1 MDSRNRKG
9 GGGRRSST
17 ATGLKQDEL
26 SREQMLAN
34 FDITQATLDIDQ
46 EIADLFAE
54 AWRNKWQGATG
65 KALFN
70 ARLKQLNWWQENSK
84 YMRDYLM
91 RAANPDADWQMLVDD
106 SREAVRREAMNLGY
120 KLSEA
125 EVEDLSEQSLMYGW
139 YEEQN
144 RFKLRRAMEGRSRSQ
159 GGSMVEM
166 RQQLRQFADEMGV
179 KYDGSW
185 YDNAAQSLAS
195 ERTDGQYWVEQIR
208 QQSAAMFPQFRDA
221 ILAGQSLKAM
231 ASPYMT
237 MMQQEWDIPEG
248 TIRVD
253 DPVILRAMGGDGG
266 NQMMNLADFQ
276 RMLRRDPRWMN
287 TDKAQNDITSVA
299 SQVLK
304 MFGMSA

>member
-1 MDSRNRKG
+1 
-9 GGGRRSST
+9 
-17 ATGLKQDEL
+17 
-26 SREQMLAN
+26 
-34 FDITQATLDIDQ
+34 
-46 EIADLFAE
+46 
-54 AWRNKWQGATG
+54 
-65 KALFN
+65 
-70 ARLKQLNWWQENSK
+70 
-84 YMRDYLM
+84 
-91 RAANPDADWQMLVDD
+91 
-106 SREAVRREAMNLGY
+106 
-120 KLSEA
+120 
-125 EVEDLSEQSLMYGW
+125 
-139 YEEQN
+139 
-144 RFKLRRAMEGRSRSQ
+144 
-159 GGSMVEM
+159 
-166 RQQLRQFADEMGV
+166 
-179 KYDGSW
+179 
-185 YDNAAQSLAS
+185 
-195 ERTDGQYWVEQIR
+195 VEQIR

-221 ILAGQSLKAM
+221 IMAGQSLKAM